1 MNALASLLLA
11 STDAGGVWL
20 PPQAS
25 EQAADVDW
33 LFWFIFYL
41 CTFFFVLI
49 VALAGYF
56 SWAYRRRT
64 PDQPP
69 LPSAEHNTPLEVFW
83 SVVPLVLV
91 IYIFYVGFTGFMH
104 LYSPPPGAYTID
116 VTAQKWSWAFRYP
129 DGRTPLDGNLHVPPG
144 EPIRLVMSS
153 QDVLHSLFVP
163 AFRVKQDLVPGRYT
177 TLWFTAKPPAGTEPV
192 EYLLTCTE
200 YCGTGHSDMMR
211 MVVVHPTRASFEEWL
226 AKQDDVPPT
235 AEVGERIYRQ
245 LCVAC
250 HNITGPVGQ
259 GPNFGETAQLLRA
272 GGPRTMADGAA
283 VVVDEEYIR
292 ESIMEPQ
299 ARIVS
304 GFQPVMPTF
313 KGQLKEPHIG
323 ALIAYLRTLGE

>member
-1 MNALASLLLA
+1 MNALGSLLLA
-11 STDAGGVWL
+11 ATDAGGFWL

-49 VALAGYF
+49 IAVAGYF
-56 SWAYRRRT
+56 SWVYRRQT
-64 PDQPP
+64 PDQAP
-69 LPSAEHNTPLEVFW
+69 LPSPEHNTPLEVFW

-104 LYSPPPGAYTID
+104 LSTSPAGSYTID
-116 VTAQKWSWAFRYP
+116 VVAQKWSWSFRYQ
-129 DGRTPLDGNLHVPPG
+129 DGTVPLDGKLHVPPG

-163 AFRVKQDLVPGRYT
+163 AFRVKQDIVPGRYT
-177 TLWFTAKPPAGTEPV
+177 TLWFTPKPPPGTEPV

-200 YCGTGHSDMMR
+200 YCGTGHSAMMTQ
-211 MVVVHPTRASFEEWL
+211 VVVHPTRASFEAWL
-226 AKQDDVPPT
+226 GQQVPEPT
-235 AEVGERIYRQ
+235 IETGERIYRQ
-245 LCVAC
+245 LCASC
-250 HNITGPVGQ
+250 HNIDGPVGQ
-259 GPNFGETAQLLRA
+259 GPNWRELAQLLQA
-272 GGPRTMADGAA
+272 GGARTMTDGSS

-299 ARIVS
+299 ARIAA

-323 ALIAYLRTLGE
+323 GLIAYIRTLAQ